1 MSRPLRIDLPHGW
14 YHVTARGLE
23 RRAIFKVDRDRVHF
37 LELVGAVV
45 ERFGVVVHAYVLMD
59 NHYHLMV
66 ETPAANLSQAM
77 QWVNVSYSVWFNRR
91 RGRVGPVFQGRF
103 KAVVVEAEA
112 YAVELSRYV
121 HLNPVRVKQLG
132 LAKATQRRQQA
143 GLGTETPAGDVVKER
158 VRRLRGYRWSSYR
171 AYVGLERGREW
182 LVTSRVLALLG
193 GGTARAGREKYR
205 EFVEAAAREGLAEN
219 PWERLAAGLLLGG
232 SEFVERM
239 RQLAKG
245 NMQQQPA
252 LRALQRR
259 CGIADVIR
267 CVEGMKGE
275 RWEGFCDRHGD
286 WGRDVV
292 LLLGRKLCGLKLR
305 ELAELVGAQNEATIA
320 LAVKRVAVLV
330 EKDAALREWVSGVQ
344 QQLLNVKT

>member
-1 MSRPLRIDLPHGW
+1 MARPLRIDLAHGW

-23 RRAIFKVDRDRVHF
+23 RCAIFKDDRDRAHF
-37 LELVGAVV
+37 LELIGESVA
-45 ERFGVVVHAYVLMD
+45 RFGVVVHAYVLMD
-59 NHYHLMV
+59 NHYHLLV

-121 HLNPVRVKQLG
+121 HLNPARVKRLG
-132 LAKATQRRQQA
+132 LDKATQQRQQA
-143 GLGTETPAGDVVKER
+143 GLGTAVPADDVVKER

-182 LVTSRVLALLG
+182 LVTERVMALLG
-193 GGTARAGREKYR
+193 GGTGPAGREKYR
-205 EFVEAAAREGLAEN
+205 AFVEAAVREGLVES
-219 PWERLAAGLLLGG
+219 PWEQLTAGLLLGG
-232 SEFVERM
+232 REFVERM

-259 CGIADVIR
+259 YGIAEVVR
-267 CVEGMKGE
+267 CVEGMKAE
-275 RWEGFCDRHGD
+275 RWESFRDRHGD

-320 LAVKRVAVLV
+320 VAVKRLADRVA
-330 EKDAALREWVSGVQ
+330 KDPALRERMSAAQ
-344 QQLLNVKT
+344 EQLLNIKT